1 MRAHST
7 LAKRVPVPA
16 AILTLQSTC
25 ITVALTAIL
34 ALILNPHA
42 QGARLYLLPAVR
54 EGHELAATFVF
65 PSLER
70 EYRAK
75 AEDYVSHF
83 VGHEGAGSLLSTLK
97 ARACGF
103 ARSPGLLAVAVQ
115 RCADF
120 ISAT

>member
-1 MRAHST
+1 M
-7 LAKRVPVPA
+7 
-16 AILTLQSTC
+16 
-25 ITVALTAIL
+25 
-34 ALILNPHA
+34 
-42 QGARLYLLPAVR
+42 R

-97 ARACGF
+97 ARTRGFVRKPWSACRQCNDASCQG
-103 ARSPGLLAVAVQ
+103 
-115 RCADF
+115 CA
-120 ISAT
+120 

>member
-1 MRAHST
+1 MREGHE
-7 LAKRVPVPA
+7 LAATFVFPSLEREYRGSA
-16 AILTLQSTC
+16 LTLTLH
-25 ITVALTAIL
+25 V
-34 ALILNPHA
+34 

-97 ARACGF
+97 VCACGF
-103 ARSPGLLAVAVQ
+103 VRSPGPLVDTSQ
-115 RCADF
+115 RCSCPGCA
-120 ISAT
+120 

>member
-1 MRAHST
+1 MKSWHIQGSRGAWTGPASHCYSLHALLSALIAHRA
-7 LAKRVPVPA
+7 
-16 AILTLQSTC
+16 LTLN
-25 ITVALTAIL
+25 L
-34 ALILNPHA
+34 HA

-83 VGHEGAGSLLSTLK
+83 VGHEGDGSLLSTLK

-103 ARSPGLLAVAVQ
+103 VRSPSPLAG
-115 RCADF
+115 RKHRGADV
-120 ISAT
+120 

>member
-1 MRAHST
+1 MGLCTASLTQT
-7 LAKRVPVPA
+7 L
-16 AILTLQSTC
+16 LG
-25 ITVALTAIL
+25 
-34 ALILNPHA
+34 HA

-97 ARACGF
+97 ARTRAPQGSPWPACW
-103 ARSPGLLAVAVQ
+103 Q
-115 RCADF
+115 RTQAL
-120 ISAT
+120 SVWRVSHNA